1 MSDPGQWHSTAIPTW
16 LEEKDDAQ
24 LYCPLTA
31 ILAVKIKG
39 QGAGITSSVQ
49 QRKDRQGFWRRFHK

>member
-1 MSDPGQWHSTAIPTW
+1 
-16 LEEKDDAQ
+16 
-24 LYCPLTA
+24 LTA

-49 QRKDRQGFWRRFHK
+49 RRKDRHGFWRHFLR